1 MTFSA
6 DEYCESKD
14 HLSSGKRFKSSHVK
28 SNIESKT
35 HFSDLHN
42 MDTIADTFYFFLYGF
57 MNFYTFWPNTK
68 ACFDQIWPSI
78 ATGISFSMISV
89 VVTRHISSRTANKQK
104 TSERT
109 WKPLS
114 PWRGYWGELSEIN
127 FILSF

>member
-28 SNIESKT
+28 SNIESRT

-42 MDTIADTFYFFLYGF
+42 MDTIADTFQFFLYGF

-89 VVTRHISSRTANKQK
+89 VVTRHISSRTANK
-104 TSERT
+104 
-109 WKPLS
+109 
-114 PWRGYWGELSEIN
+114 
-127 FILSF
+127 